1 MFEEGRAL
9 LWWWIEDV
17 RGGFCDDPD
26 DPNVPLFPSE
36 RIPQAVPALNIR
48 APGIAVTPS
57 TFRRALQVAGDRFL
71 TGPVQHL
78 HPHLLRHAAATH
90 NYERGM
96 SLWEVQKLL
105 GHDRP
110 TTTVSY
116 LATVHADPEK
126 ASLAAAGRAVQRLTM
141 DKGNL
146 R

>member
-1 MFEEGRAL
+1 
-9 LWWWIEDV
+9 
-17 RGGFCDDPD
+17 
-26 DPNVPLFPSE
+26 LFPSE
-36 RIPQAVPALNIR
+36 RIPAAVSALNVA

-57 TFRRALQVAGDRFL
+57 TFRHALKAAGRRFL
-71 TGPVQHL
+71 SGPVLEL

-110 TTTVSY
+110 TTTVSC
-116 LATVHADPEK
+116 LATAHADPEK
-126 ASLAAAGRAVQRLTM
+126 ASLAASGRAVQRLTM
-141 DKGNL
+141 DKGSL

>member
-1 MFEEGRAL
+1 M
-9 LWWWIEDV
+9 
-17 RGGFCDDPD
+17 
-26 DPNVPLFPSE
+26 S
-36 RIPQAVPALNIR
+36 ALNVSS
-48 APGIAVTPS
+48 PGIAVTPP
-57 TFRRALQVAGDRFL
+57 TFRKALQSAGDRFL

-96 SLWEVQKLL
+96 TLWEVQKLL

-116 LATVHADPEK
+116 LATAHADPETAGL
-126 ASLAAAGRAVQRLTM
+126 ASAGRAVQRLTT
-141 DKGNL
+141 DKGSL